1 MTHHVSA
8 PTDMHTRPQGYP
20 TSPESFA
27 LTPNVTHARSR
38 GTVRLRSI
46 DYRDK
51 PKVDPRY
58 FTDEEGHDM
67 RVAVAGIRRA
77 REIVSQPAMD
87 AYRGRELFPGE
98 DVETDVAHA
107 EFVAQ
112 THDTV

>member
-1 MTHHVSA
+1 PPARLMRYASVPFYM
-8 PTDMHTRPQGYP
+8 PTRRQGYP

-67 RVAVAGIRRA
+67 AVAVAGIRTA
-77 REIVSQPAMD
+77 RQIVSQPGMD
-87 AYRGRELFPGE
+87 SFRGRELFPG
-98 DVETDVAHA
+98 
-107 EFVAQ
+107 
-112 THDTV
+112 